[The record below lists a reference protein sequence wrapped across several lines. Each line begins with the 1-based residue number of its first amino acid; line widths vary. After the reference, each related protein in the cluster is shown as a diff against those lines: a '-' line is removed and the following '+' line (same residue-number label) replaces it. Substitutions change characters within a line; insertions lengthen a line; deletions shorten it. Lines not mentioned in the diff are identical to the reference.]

1 MSAQADGNVL
11 QCNEGHWDFSLQDSD
26 AGSHIILDVAIGK
39 YLDSSLISADIQP
52 HVARLLIK
60 VILLN
65 YSFVFVHLYAYVAES
80 QLISRCHA

>member
-1 MSAQADGNVL
+1 MSVQADGNVL

-26 AGSHIILDVAIGK
+26 DGSQIILDVAIGK

-60 VILLN
+60 VILVMHCI
-65 YSFVFVHLYAYVAES
+65 VFIHVCAYIADS
-80 QLISRCHA
+80 G

>member
-65 YSFVFVHLYAYVAES
+65 HSFLCTS
-80 QLISRCHA
+80 LRICS